1 MKAGQLNTRIT
12 IRAYTE
18 TVDGWGQPV
27 QTWTDLAAVWADVR
41 GISGLEAIKADA
53 ETSTTKASARIRY
66 RADVS
71 PDMRVLIAGT
81 EWEIKA
87 VLPDF
92 NRRRYVDL
100 TLERVQ

>member
-1 MKAGQLNTRIT
+1 MYASQLRTRVVLRQYTST
-12 IRAYTE
+12 I
-18 TVDGWGQPV
+18 DGWGQPV
-27 QTWTDLAAVWADVR
+27 HAWADLATVWADVR
-41 GISGLEAIKADA
+41 GVSGLEAIKADA

-66 RADVS
+66 RADVTH
-71 PDMRVLIAGT
+71 DMRVVIAGA

-92 NRRRYVDL
+92 NRRRHVDL